1 MLFAIKTVIFVGMI
15 ILGIM
20 IALEV
25 IGEYFFNEYDV
36 DDDDDE
42 EEEDYRCAI
51 TDEHCRYDYSI
62 FAGGNPCDTCEV
74 FKKWEGESDGEL

>member
-15 ILGIM
+15 LLGIL
-20 IALEV
+20 IAIEFV
-25 IGEYFFNEYDV
+25 GEYFFDEHDV
-36 DDDDDE
+36 VE
-42 EEEDYRCAI
+42 EEEEEYLCAI

-74 FKKWEGESDGEL
+74 FKKWEEEFDGR